1 MIKFFTR
8 SLKNR
13 LLLSFLIIGLLP
25 FILLLAYTFL
35 LSERQIVEKTLDEQ
49 FSRAGIMLNLIDNH
63 LQTLQ
68 KDASFVASLDMMD
81 DILADDIDKRI
92 SRLLTKKALDY
103 DADVSMSV
111 VNNGMQIIASSQ
123 KNLLLKP
130 FSLSAALHAK
140 QGKFILNESIYFY
153 SQIYASFDAQKSIG
167 YLILEYNL
175 NNLKTYLTKQEGI
188 HTYLENPKTSLR
200 IGDSVKLHFSP
211 KHIKGSAITD
221 AHQIVYLKSQKML
234 PDFYLVYALNKD
246 IALKFLYEFIK
257 FMLYISVFILLLIIF
272 IALKYSK
279 GIFQPI
285 EKLTEATREITKN
298 QDYSLSLEVDSQDE
312 IATLTYSFN
321 DMIHTT
327 STALESLE
335 EENRLRL
342 KRFVQLIEVFNT
354 IILTQSEEE
363 CIEVS
368 MREIKKLTQ
377 RDDLEFHTRQEP
389 NSIDIYVTD
398 FEKNEKSYFGSIS
411 LSLEN
416 IEDKNERDFYNSI
429 ASMITLQ
436 LDRIGLISR
445 TMAASKAKS
454 AFISNMS
461 HELRTPLNAIIGFS
475 QFLITYEDLTDDQ
488 QDTVGNIESSAQY
501 LLSMINEI
509 LDIAK
514 IEAGKMEAHIEEVN
528 IKAIINATFTMLEP
542 LANDKN
548 LAFELVTKNLQDEIF
563 KTDPKMF
570 QQITLNLLSNA
581 IKFTEK
587 GFVKLEIYDDAQN
600 LYVKVSDSGIGISQ
614 EDIERLFSDFTQVE
628 SVMQKKHKG
637 TGLGLSLSKKMA
649 HILGGDVTLKSQG
662 VGEGSSSFFILKKS
676 LLL

>member
-1 MIKFFTR
+1 MTKFFTH
-8 SLKNR
+8 SLKHK
-13 LLLSFLIIGLLP
+13 LLFSFLLIGLLP

-35 LSERQIVEKTLDEQ
+35 LSERQIVEKTLEEQ
-49 FSRAGIMLNLIDNH
+49 FSRAGVMLHLIENH

-103 DADVSMSV
+103 DADVTISV
-111 VNNGMQIIASSQ
+111 VNNSMQIIASSQ
-123 KNLLLKP
+123 ANLLLKP
-130 FSLSAALHAK
+130 FSLRRKLHAK
-140 QGKFILNESIYFY
+140 QGKFIVEKSIYFY
-153 SQIYASFDAQKSIG
+153 TQIYASFDAKKSIG
-167 YLILEYNL
+167 YLILKYNL
-175 NNLKTYLTKQEGI
+175 NNLRTYLTAQEGL
-188 HTYLENPKTSLR
+188 HTYLENQKTSLR
-200 IGDSVKLHFSP
+200 IGDSVKLHFLP
-211 KHIKGSAITD
+211 KGIKGSAITD
-221 AHQIVYLKSQKML
+221 AHQIVYLKSKKML
-234 PDFYLVYALNKD
+234 PDFYLIYALNKD
-246 IALKFLYEFIK
+246 VALKFLYEFIG

-298 QDYSLSLEVDSQDE
+298 QDYSLALEVDSQDE
-312 IATLTYSFN
+312 IATLTQSFN

-327 STALESLE
+327 SAALKSLE

-377 RDDLEFHTRQEP
+377 RDDLEFSTREEP
-389 NSIDIYVTD
+389 NTIDIYVTD
-398 FEKNEKSYFGSIS
+398 FEKNEKRYFGSIS
-411 LSLEN
+411 LSLES

-429 ASMITLQ
+429 AVMITLQ
-436 LDRIGLISR
+436 LERIRLISR
-445 TMAASKAKS
+445 TMAASQAKS

-475 QFLITYEDLTDDQ
+475 QFLITYEELTEDQ
-488 QDTVGNIESSAQY
+488 QDTVANIESSAQY
-501 LLSMINEI
+501 LLGMINEI

-514 IEAGKMEAHIEEVN
+514 IEAGKMEAHIEECNVEEL
-528 IKAIINATFTMLEP
+528 AHSTYTMLQP
-542 LANDKN
+542 LADEKG
-548 LAFELVTKNLQDEIF
+548 LEFTLHIENLQE
-563 KTDPKMF
+563 KSLQTDPKMF
-570 QQITLNLLSNA
+570 QQITLNLISNA
-581 IKFTEK
+581 IKFTKE
-587 GFVKLEIYDDAQN
+587 GFIDFELTDDAEN

-614 EDIERLFSDFTQVE
+614 EDLARLFSDFTQVE
-628 SVMQKKHKG
+628 GVMQKKHKG

-649 HILGGDVTLKSQG
+649 NILGGDVTLKSEG
-662 VGEGSSSFFILKKS
+662 VGKGSTALFILKKIQS
-676 LLL
+676 S

>member
-8 SLKNR
+8 SLRNR
-13 LLLSFLIIGLLP
+13 LLLSFLIVGLLP
-25 FILLLAYTFL
+25 FVLLLAYTFL

-49 FSRAGIMLNLIDNH
+49 FSRAEVMLNLINNH

-68 KDASFVASLDMMD
+68 KDVNFVASLDMMD

-92 SRLLTKKALDY
+92 SRLLSKKVLDY
-103 DADVSMSV
+103 NADVSMCV
-111 VNNGMQIIASSQ
+111 VNNSMDIIASSQ
-123 KNLLLKP
+123 KNVLFKP
-130 FSLSAALHAK
+130 FPLSSKLQK
-140 QGKFILNESIYFY
+140 NQGKFILKSTIYFY
-153 SQIYASFDAQKSIG
+153 SKIYASFDNQKSIG
-167 YLILEYNL
+167 YLVLKYQL
-175 NNLKTYLTKQEGI
+175 KNLKIYLTNQDGI
-188 HTYLENPKTSLR
+188 HTYLENINTGVRL
-200 IGDSVKLHFSP
+200 GDKVKLHFTITES
-211 KHIKGSAITD
+211 KGSTITD
-221 AHQIVYLKSQKML
+221 EHQIVYLKSEKILQ
-234 PDFYLVYALNKD
+234 DFYLVYALNKS
-246 IALKFLYEFIK
+246 IALKFLYKFIEFM
-257 FMLYISVFILLLIIF
+257 FYISVFILLLVIF
-272 IALKYSK
+272 IALKYSQT
-279 GIFQPI
+279 IFKPI
-285 EKLTEATREITKN
+285 EKLTQATRDITKN
-298 QDYSLSLEVDSQDE
+298 QDYSLELTIDSQDE
-312 IATLTYSFN
+312 IATLTASFN

-377 RDDLEFHTRQEP
+377 RDELEFHKRQEP

-411 LSLEN
+411 LSIEN

-429 ASMITLQ
+429 ATMITLQ

-475 QFLITYEDLTDDQ
+475 QFLIAYEELTDDQ

-514 IEAGKMEAHIEEVN
+514 IEAGKMEAHIEESNVKEL
-528 IKAIINATFTMLEP
+528 IHATYTMLEP

-548 LAFELVTKNLQDEIF
+548 LAFELITENLEEEIF

-587 GFVKLEIYDDAQN
+587 GFVKLELYDDAKN

-628 SVMQKKHKG
+628 NVMQKKHKG

-649 HILGGDVTLKSQG
+649 HILGGDVRLESQG
-662 VGEGSSSFFILKKS
+662 LGEGTTSFFILEK
-676 LLL
+676 